1 MRRLRSNSLGDDG
14 TITICKAL
22 SESKVSKLQE
32 LDLSE
37 NGIGLRGTKA
47 IRDML
52 LVHGSL
58 TALDV
63 RYNRLGHE
71 GKALLQQAVQRH
83 SGFDLKL

>member
-1 MRRLRSNSLGDDG
+1 MNELGDEG

-37 NGIGLRGTKA
+37 NGIGLPGTKA

-52 LVHGSL
+52 LVHGEL
-58 TALDV
+58 T
-63 RYNRLGHE
+63 
-71 GKALLQQAVQRH
+71 KI
-83 SGFDLKL
+83 S